1 MKVVDLAEFKRKPE
15 EADTTPGVRLAEAEL
30 PRYTGSFGSPSLL
43 VTAEV
48 QLVNGQL
55 KLTVPGQP
63 VYTLVPVTTTRF
75 RLTGNEAP
83 AGFFLDYTLEGGKV
97 QRVTLV
103 QPEPQPALTLV
114 PKHGRAVGR

>member
-1 MKVVDLAEFKRKPE
+1 
-15 EADTTPGVRLAEAEL
+15 VRLAEADL
-30 PRYTGSFGSPSLL
+30 PQYTGSFASPSQP

-48 QLVNGQL
+48 QLVGGRL

-63 VYTLVPVTTTRF
+63 VYTLVPVTATRF
-75 RLTGNEAP
+75 RLTGDQVP
-83 AGFFLDYTLEGGKV
+83 AGFFLDYTLEGGRV

-114 PKHGRAVGR
+114 PKRGAGR